1 MRKKVVMTIDEL
13 IQRIQFK
20 YTMLSEN
27 HNWGERGLFYNPG
40 NKFSKGAYVLTFK
53 EKDGKN
59 DASSDL
65 NADGKYRL
73 NLKISKAT
81 FISLFENIPKR
92 PAAGEVIDGN
102 YNFSALDTVMPH
114 PIYGWMT
121 WVCAVN
127 PTRETIDWMESQG
140 LFEEAYQAA
149 VMTMDKKIK
158 ALK

>member
-1 MRKKVVMTIDEL
+1 M
-13 IQRIQFK
+13 
-20 YTMLSEN
+20 
-27 HNWGERGLFYNPG
+27 
-40 NKFSKGAYVLTFK
+40 
-53 EKDGKN
+53 
-59 DASSDL
+59 
-65 NADGKYRL
+65 
-73 NLKISKAT
+73 
-81 FISLFENIPKR
+81 
-92 PAAGEVIDGN
+92 IDGN